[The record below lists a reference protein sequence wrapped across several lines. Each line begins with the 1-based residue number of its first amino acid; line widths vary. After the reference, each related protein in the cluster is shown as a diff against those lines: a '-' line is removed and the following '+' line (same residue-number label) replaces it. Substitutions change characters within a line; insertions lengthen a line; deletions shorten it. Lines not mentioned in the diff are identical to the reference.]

1 MNEIIKE
8 LLKGSAVII
17 DITDLPEFFEFI
29 HKSRNLYAFW
39 YSQQE
44 TTVMVTI
51 DKENTILRPEKKLI

>member
-1 MNEIIKE
+1 MKEIIKE

-17 DITDLPEFFEFI
+17 DISDLPEFFEFT

-44 TTVMVTI
+44 TTVTVTI
-51 DKENTILRPEKKLI
+51 DKENTILRP